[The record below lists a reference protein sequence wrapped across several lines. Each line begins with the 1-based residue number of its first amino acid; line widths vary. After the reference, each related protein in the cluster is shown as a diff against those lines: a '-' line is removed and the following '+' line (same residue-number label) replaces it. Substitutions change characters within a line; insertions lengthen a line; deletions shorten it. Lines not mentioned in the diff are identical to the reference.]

1 MANISTQEPTAQ
13 ELSKAVALFYDG
25 QEAPKVIAKGEDETA
40 EAILALALE
49 HDIPICNNPALADL
63 LTLLQI
69 GDHIPKELYLA
80 IAHIIAFAYQLR
92 PNSNDDPQVPLL

>member
-1 MANISTQEPTAQ
+1 MKHQEPTAL

-25 QEAPKVIAKGEDETA
+25 QQAPKIVAKGEQETA
-40 EAILALALE
+40 DAILALALE

-63 LTLLQI
+63 LTLLEV

-80 IAHIIAFAYQLR
+80 VAHIIAFAYQLR
-92 PNSNDDPQVPLL
+92 PGHSEDVQTPSL